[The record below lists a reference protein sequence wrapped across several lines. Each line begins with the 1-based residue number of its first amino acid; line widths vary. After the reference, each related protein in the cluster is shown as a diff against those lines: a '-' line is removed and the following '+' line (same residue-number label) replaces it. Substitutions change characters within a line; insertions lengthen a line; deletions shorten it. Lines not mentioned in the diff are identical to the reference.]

1 MDFEAAD
8 VTRIA
13 ADAGS
18 TDPTPRTRPAKV
30 SPSDAPTP
38 AASAPSPGQRVE
50 VSMQDSMPVYRFVDS
65 KTGDLVIQVP
75 PEEVLRVMRNI
86 QQMLQTAHATN
97 SLDVKL

>member
-1 MDFEAAD
+1 
-8 VTRIA
+8 
-13 ADAGS
+13 
-18 TDPTPRTRPAKV
+18 
-30 SPSDAPTP
+30 
-38 AASAPSPGQRVE
+38 
-50 VSMQDSMPVYRFVDS
+50 MPVYRFVDS